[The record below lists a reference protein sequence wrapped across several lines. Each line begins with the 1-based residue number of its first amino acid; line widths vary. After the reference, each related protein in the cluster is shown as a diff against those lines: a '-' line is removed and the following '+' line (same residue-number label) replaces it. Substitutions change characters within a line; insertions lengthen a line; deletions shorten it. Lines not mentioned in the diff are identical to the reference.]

1 MSALT
6 RALASPVVEA
16 RGILPGPW
24 DGSAL
29 AVPAPGSTG
38 QWSTAGQRV
47 DEPSALGIVTLFAGI
62 RIIADAVS
70 TTPVR
75 AVTVNG
81 DGTRSPVAPS
91 PDQVTSP
98 FDGCTLQEGFSQL
111 VTSLIL
117 RGNAYLYG
125 TGWTFKAGKA
135 IPSAMRI
142 LHPDQVSVAWGTDGQ
157 RSYKINN
164 TLVDSWKMFH
174 LTGFMLPNSPRGAS
188 IIEYCR
194 NALGIGIALEDVAGQ
209 YFQNGLMTTGM
220 VSTDMPLTDDQA
232 RQAAAQFQGRHAG
245 SGRAFLPIVLGGGA
259 KFTPISLSLQDAQF
273 LQSRQFSANQMAT
286 LLGIPPH
293 LLGIV
298 DKTTSWGT
306 GIEVQGRA
314 FVDYALRSFYVR
326 IGNLLTS
333 ILPDGMFADFI
344 TDAITRADT
353 AIRYQNYAVA
363 LGSNNGV
370 GWMCVDEVRA
380 FEGMAPLPNGAGRT
394 YFVPAASV
402 PVGSSPTTSGAIGIP
417 VTDPSTGAVGNDD
430 AATGETTW

>member
-6 RALASPVVEA
+6 RALAAPVVEQ

-29 AVPAPGSTG
+29 AVPAPGSGG

-47 DEPSALGIVTLFAGI
+47 DEAAALGIVTLFAGI

-75 AVTVNG
+75 AVTVNV
-81 DGTRSPVAPS
+81 DGTRSTVVPTPV
-91 PDQVTSP
+91 QVSNP
-98 FDGCTLQEGFSQL
+98 FDGCTLQEGLSQI
-111 VTSLIL
+111 VTSMIL
-117 RGNAYLYG
+117 RGNSYLYG
-125 TGWTFKAGKA
+125 ADWTFKSGKQ
-135 IPSAMRI
+135 IPSALRI
-142 LHPDQVSVAWGTDGQ
+142 LHPDQVVVAWGKDGQ
-157 RSYKINN
+157 RSYKINGQP
-164 TLVDSWKMFH
+164 VDSWKMFH
-174 LTGFMLPNSPRGAS
+174 LTGFMLPNSTRGAS

-194 NALGIGIALEDVAGQ
+194 NAIGVGIALEDVAGQ
-209 YFQNGLMTTGM
+209 YFQNGLMSTGI
-220 VSTDMPLTDDQA
+220 VSTDMQLTDDQA
-232 RQAAAQFQGRHAG
+232 RQTAAQFQNRHAG
-245 SGRAFLPIVLGGGA
+245 AGRAFLPIVLGGGA
-259 KFTPISLSLQDAQF
+259 KFSPISLSLQDAQF
-273 LQSRQFSANQMAT
+273 LQSRQFTAGQMAT

-298 DKTTSWGT
+298 DRTTSWGT

-333 ILPDGMFADFI
+333 ILPNGQFADFI

-353 AIRYQNYAVA
+353 AIRYQNYSLA
-363 LGSNNGV
+363 LGSNNGI

-380 FEGMAPLPNGAGRT
+380 LEGMAPLPNGAGQT
-394 YFVPAASV
+394 YFAPLASAAAGTAPAVSGSV
-402 PVGSSPTTSGAIGIP
+402 NIP
-417 VTDPSTGAVGNDD
+417 VTDPSTGAVSNDD